1 MSSKW
6 SSSFNPP
13 PIPTPES
20 SSSSE
25 KQSRKETS
33 SPLQEGKR
41 FLNLLKTFEN
51 LSKSS
56 EQQQHLAK
64 GSNADNG
71 QQNNQSLQ
79 SAQIEILEIL
89 SSMESLYQRRGL
101 FEYDVERAHEMM
113 NNLNENTSSFHG
125 NDGGGRG
132 NSGKKRKRGGAGGG
146 SSGSIASILGIDG
159 GNSNSSTGK
168 EAYILSNI
176 CRMLIPTSTSTNG
189 KERSF
194 VQRYPPVII
203 SAACNTLRAICDH
216 CVNHLPSTT
225 ATMEHS
231 MIVSISSQVI
241 SGLAKTV
248 QIMLSNMEI
257 GDGLSHQDYTQYDKA
272 ISSSCN
278 CASVLISISGIRLSR
293 SSKIME
299 NVLNAANGILWCE
312 STVDDASFAAA
323 KESAAALLSVIPL
336 AGNTNGDSPSKL
348 WTDMLLST
356 CKEFLITINS
366 FYPASKRMRGK
377 QKSKNTSN
385 ENILEWIEH
394 VKSDTTSQS
403 DRIRIFSMR
412 IEGYMSIISTLLKM
426 DRHHQLESSICYSLP
441 IKTLLDIL
449 ESMFSFCINA
459 ESKFLSTKPRLR
471 SVSVEGGLLSPNAA
485 ITIANYVKFL
495 ANDLLQTVSSLL
507 SSSAL
512 IHGNRIIAIV
522 LSNLQSSSS
531 YTLQS
536 IIDPLSVADKNSKRK
551 WLQSS
556 VSLRTMAVQSISY
569 VIQRLGSNAIVS
581 EPESITKS
589 ITFVVGMVLEQISDE
604 SGDFEK
610 DVENEHWG
618 TVEERSKLV

>member
-1 MSSKW
+1 MSPKWKW

-13 PIPTPES
+13 PISES
-20 SSSSE
+20 SSSQ
-25 KQSRKETS
+25 KQSKKET

-56 EQQQHLAK
+56 EQQPPIK
-64 GSNADNG
+64 EINE
-71 QQNNQSLQ
+71 QQNESLQ
-79 SAQIEILEIL
+79 SAQIEILDIL

-101 FEYDVERAHEMM
+101 LEYDVERAHEMIIDFK
-113 NNLNENTSSFHG
+113 ENASSYHG

-132 NSGKKRKRGGAGGG
+132 NSVKKRKRGGAGGGG

-159 GNSNSSTGK
+159 GNANCSTGK

-176 CRMLIPTSTSTNG
+176 CRILIPTSTSTNS
-189 KERSF
+189 KERDF

-203 SAACNTLRAICDH
+203 SAASNTLRAICEH

-248 QIMLSNMEI
+248 QIMLSNMANGE
-257 GDGLSHQDYTQYDKA
+257 GLSHQDCMQYDKA

-278 CASVLISISGIRLSR
+278 CASILISISGIRLSR
-293 SSKIME
+293 SVKIME
-299 NVLNAANGILWCE
+299 NVSNAAHGILWCE
-312 STVDDASFAAA
+312 STIDDGSLATA

-348 WTDMLLST
+348 WTDFLLST
-356 CKEFLITINS
+356 CKELLITINS
-366 FYPASKRMRGK
+366 FYPVSKRMRGK
-377 QKSKNTSN
+377 QKSKNTSK
-385 ENILEWIEH
+385 ENIVEWIEH
-394 VKSDTTSQS
+394 VKSNTTSQS
-403 DRIRIFSMR
+403 DRIQVFSMR
-412 IEGYMSIISTLLKM
+412 LEGYKSIISRLLKM
-426 DRHHQLESSICYSLP
+426 DRHHQLDSSICYSLP

-449 ESMFSFCINA
+449 ESMFVFCTNA
-459 ESKFLSTKPRLR
+459 ESKFLSTKQRLR
-471 SVSVEGGLLSPNAA
+471 SISVEGGLLSPNAA

-495 ANDLLQTVSSLL
+495 ANDLLQTVCSLL

-531 YTLQS
+531 YIVRS

-556 VSLRTMAVQSISY
+556 VSLRTMSVQSIAY

-581 EPESITKS
+581 ESESITKS
-589 ITFVVGMVLEQISDE
+589 ITFVVGMLLEQISDE